1 MATTPNN
8 GKRASIRDM
17 RTAVTSRIRSKPT
30 VEGQCYL
37 ELYVLQR
44 DRFRWMQLMGRAEKA
59 IACIDIEL
67 RKLGFSPSR
76 GRSLAA
82 TGSAGVAKAS
92 RAARGGTI
100 NLGVSAKS
108 RRSA

>member
-1 MATTPNN
+1 MTTIPNN

-44 DRFRWMQLMGRAEKA
+44 DRFRWMRLMDRAEKA
-59 IACIDIEL
+59 IACIDVEL
-67 RKLGFSPSR
+67 RKLGFSPKR
-76 GRSLAA
+76 GRGQAA
-82 TGSAGVAKAS
+82 MAP
-92 RAARGGTI
+92 RGKTI
-100 NLGVSAKS
+100 NLGAPARS